1 MNTLLSS
8 VYPLLGTF
16 TMPKAARDKAS
27 GGDGAGGVM
36 DNDLF
41 SWMII
46 GLAITSIVTFGAFVI
61 WELTDSHPVVD
72 LRVLRHRSLNTSLI
86 YAKTDRAGLV
96 EVALPWPGSPA

>member
-46 GLAITSIVTFGAFVI
+46 GLAIVVLGIVLAAFYQN
-61 WELTDSHPVVD
+61 WSAGRELRKQRELVNQIGPRR
-72 LRVLRHRSLNTSLI
+72 LRNLS
-86 YAKTDRAGLV
+86 AG
-96 EVALPWPGSPA
+96 PRRR